1 MACEVRH
8 SSRQRIFNRF
18 LKGDK
23 MNKKECLTITT
34 NYRSYKKTAVETTIY
49 ELLCTSESGDTRI
62 IDTVEVEKIGKKK
75 PTYRHQHRR
84 MALPEGKYLNEY
96 SWDST
101 QPEKFKALVD
111 EWQALPYKEV
121 YRASTGL
128 TAFETRYF

>member
-1 MACEVRH
+1 
-8 SSRQRIFNRF
+8 
-18 LKGDK
+18 

-34 NYRSYKKTAVETTIY
+34 NYRSHKNTAIETTIY
-49 ELLCTSESGDTRI
+49 ELLCTSESGETRVIDI
-62 IDTVEVEKIGKKK
+62 IEVEKIGKKK

-84 MALPEGKYLNEY
+84 MALPEGYYLNDY

-101 QPEKFKALVD
+101 QTEKFKALVT
-111 EWQALPYKEV
+111 EWSDLPYKEV

>member
-1 MACEVRH
+1 
-8 SSRQRIFNRF
+8 
-18 LKGDK
+18 

-34 NYRSYKKTAVETTIY
+34 NTRFNKTTVLVTITY
-49 ELLCTSESGDTRI
+49 ELLCTSESGETRVIDI
-62 IDTVEVEKIGKKK
+62 IEVEKIGKKK

-101 QPEKFKALVD
+101 QPEKFKALVK
-111 EWQALPYKEV
+111 EWSNLPYKEV

>member
-1 MACEVRH
+1 
-8 SSRQRIFNRF
+8 
-18 LKGDK
+18 
-23 MNKKECLTITT
+23 MNKKECLTIITNTRFNKTT
-34 NYRSYKKTAVETTIY
+34 VQVTTTY

-62 IDTVEVEKIGKKK
+62 IDKIEIEKIGKKK

-96 SWDST
+96 SWDSA
-101 QPEKFKALVD
+101 QPEKFKALVTD
-111 EWQALPYKEV
+111 WLAIPYKET

>member
-1 MACEVRH
+1 
-8 SSRQRIFNRF
+8 
-18 LKGDK
+18 

-34 NYRSYKKTAVETTIY
+34 NTRFNKTTVLVTVTY

-62 IDTVEVEKIGKKK
+62 IDVIEQEKTGRKK

-96 SWDST
+96 SWDNT
-101 QPEKFKALVD
+101 QPEKFKALVK
-111 EWQALPYKEV
+111 EWLAIPYKET

>member
-1 MACEVRH
+1 
-8 SSRQRIFNRF
+8 
-18 LKGDK
+18 

-34 NYRSYKKTAVETTIY
+34 NTRFNKTTVLVTITY
-49 ELLCTSESGDTRI
+49 ELLCTSESGETRV
-62 IDTVEVEKIGKKK
+62 IDTIEVEKIGKKK

-96 SWDST
+96 SWDNT
-101 QPEKFKALVD
+101 QPEKFKAMVK
-111 EWQALPYKEV
+111 EWSDLPYKEV

>member
-1 MACEVRH
+1 
-8 SSRQRIFNRF
+8 
-18 LKGDK
+18 

-34 NYRSYKKTAVETTIY
+34 NYRSYKKTATGTTTY
-49 ELLCTSESGDTRI
+49 ELLCTSESGDMRI
-62 IDTVEVEKIGKKK
+62 IDKIEIEKVGKKK

-84 MALPEGKYLNEY
+84 MALPEGNYLNEY

-101 QPEKFKALVD
+101 QPEKFKALVK
-111 EWQALPYKEV
+111 EWSDLPYKEV

>member
-1 MACEVRH
+1 
-8 SSRQRIFNRF
+8 
-18 LKGDK
+18 

-34 NYRSYKKTAVETTIY
+34 NYRSYKKTAIETTTY
-49 ELLCTSESGDTRI
+49 ELLCTTESGDMRI
-62 IDTVEVEKIGKKK
+62 IDVIEMEKIGKKK

-84 MALPEGKYLNEY
+84 MALPEGRYLNEC
-96 SWDST
+96 SWDIT
-101 QPEKFKALVD
+101 QPEKFKALVE

>member
-1 MACEVRH
+1 
-8 SSRQRIFNRF
+8 
-18 LKGDK
+18 

-34 NYRSYKKTAVETTIY
+34 SYRAHKKTAIETITY
-49 ELLCTSESGDTRI
+49 ELLCTSESGDMRI
-62 IDTVEVEKIGKKK
+62 IDIIEVEKIGMKK

-84 MALPEGKYLNEY
+84 MALPEGNYLNGY

-101 QPEKFKALVD
+101 QPEKFKALVK
-111 EWQALPYKEV
+111 EWLGLPCKEV

>member
-1 MACEVRH
+1 M
-8 SSRQRIFNRF
+8 NR
-18 LKGDK
+18 
-23 MNKKECLTITT
+23 KECLTITT
-34 NYRSYKKTAVETTIY
+34 NTLFNKTTMLVTVTY

-84 MALPEGKYLNEY
+84 MALPEGKYLNDY

-101 QPEKFKALVD
+101 QPGKLKTMIQ
-111 EWQALPYKEV
+111 EWLSLPYKEV

>member
-1 MACEVRH
+1 MT
-8 SSRQRIFNRF
+8 
-18 LKGDK
+18 
-23 MNKKECLTITT
+23 KKECLTITT
-34 NYRSYKKTAVETTIY
+34 NYRSYKKTAIETTTY

-62 IDTVEVEKIGKKK
+62 IDVIEQEQIGKKK

-101 QPEKFKALVD
+101 QPEKFKALAK
-111 EWQALPYKEV
+111 EWLALPCKDV
-121 YRASTGL
+121 YQASTSL